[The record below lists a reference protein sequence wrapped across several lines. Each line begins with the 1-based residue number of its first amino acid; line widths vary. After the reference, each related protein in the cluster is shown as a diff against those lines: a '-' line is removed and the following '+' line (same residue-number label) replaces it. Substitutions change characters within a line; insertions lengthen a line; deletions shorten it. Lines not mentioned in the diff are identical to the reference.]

1 MLDAALNHV
10 ALATQPYGCKPQF
23 CAKIAAILANDVLQ
37 LYPLEI
43 LPDPFVCG
51 GPAHTAGGGARP
63 KPCGGSSW
71 SWRYGV
77 ALACISTAP
86 ADSTQPRCHATIV

>member
-37 LYPLEI
+37 LHPLEI
-43 LPDPFVCG
+43 LPDPFVCIQL
-51 GPAHTAGGGARP
+51 R
-63 KPCGGSSW
+63 
-71 SWRYGV
+71 RV
-77 ALACISTAP
+77 AW
-86 ADSTQPRCHATIV
+86 QPFQVEALRATSRQKVFDLSLIHI